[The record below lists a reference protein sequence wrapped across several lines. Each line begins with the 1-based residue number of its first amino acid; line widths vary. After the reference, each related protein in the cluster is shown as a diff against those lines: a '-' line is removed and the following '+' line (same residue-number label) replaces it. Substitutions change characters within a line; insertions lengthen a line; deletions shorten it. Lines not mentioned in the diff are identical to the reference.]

1 MSDGGGTRTRSGRAS
16 GPDPATCLLSPRELE
31 VLQRLADRQ
40 STARIGAAL
49 SISGNTVRTHVR
61 RLLRKLAVDERS
73 QAVRRARELELI

>member
-1 MSDGGGTRTRSGRAS
+1 MSDGGGTRTRTGRA